1 MKKLSALFL
10 SLLLVMTLL
19 AACGQGETQG
29 DTTQGNNTT
38 QTDNETVQTDGETYT
53 IQLAGSMAED
63 HPITLGLYKFEELAE
78 EYSDGRIQVDV
89 YPNGQLGS
97 NREYYEQCQQGNIQ
111 MAEGGAV
118 VLANFTD
125 KFKFMQLPYLFNSRE
140 SVQNFL
146 NSETGKALSLEIA
159 EETGIYP
166 LVYFENGWQA
176 VTNSSH
182 EIRTPEDMKG
192 LKIRTQ
198 ENDILLEIYT
208 QMGANP
214 IPMAF
219 SELFT
224 AMQQHTIDGQVN
236 PALIAST
243 GNYDEVQ
250 NYITDVNAVYDATA
264 ISINYDF
271 YKSLPE
277 DLQAV
282 VDQAAQEA
290 CAYQLQLSAD
300 EEESAFQA
308 LADGGM
314 TVTYLTDEERA
325 AFQEATAGIA
335 DWFAAQGVEPN
346 LDAYLEEIQACN
358 DKFTNGQLEAV
369 TGADLS

>member
-1 MKKLSALFL
+1 MKKRRSIAAALALILSLGLLSA
-10 SLLLVMTLL
+10 
-19 AACGQGETQG
+19 CGSQEAG
-29 DTTQGNNTT
+29 DTPAG
-38 QTDNETVQTDGETYT
+38 DDAEETYH
-53 IQLAGSMAED
+53 IQLAGSVAED
-63 HPITLGLYKFEELAE
+63 HPITLGLYKFEELLE
-78 EYSDGRIQVDV
+78 ESSGGRIQVDV

-146 NSETGKALSLEIA
+146 NSESGKALTLEIA

-166 LVYFENGWQA
+166 LVFFENGWQA
-176 VTNSSH
+176 VSNSVR
-182 EIRTPEDMKG
+182 EVRTPADLSG

-198 ENDILLEIYT
+198 ENDILLEVYT
-208 QMGANP
+208 EMGANP
-214 IPMAF
+214 MPMAF

-224 AMQQHTIDGQVN
+224 AMQQKTVDGQVN
-236 PALIAST
+236 PALVAST

-250 NYITDVNAVYDATA
+250 EYISDVNAVYDATA

-271 YKSLPE
+271 YLSLPE
-277 DLQAV
+277 DLRAA

-300 EEESAFQA
+300 GEEAAFQE
-308 LADGGM
+308 LEEGGM
-314 TVTYLTDEERA
+314 KITYLTDEERA
-325 AFQEATAGIA
+325 AFQEATAGVY
-335 DWFAAQGVEPN
+335 DWFVAQGTEPE
-346 LDAYLEEIQACN
+346 LDRYLEEIQVCN

-369 TGADLS
+369 TGADKG

>member
-1 MKKLSALFL
+1 M
-10 SLLLVMTLL
+10 
-19 AACGQGETQG
+19 
-29 DTTQGNNTT
+29 
-38 QTDNETVQTDGETYT
+38 
-53 IQLAGSMAED
+53 
-63 HPITLGLYKFEELAE
+63 
-78 EYSDGRIQVDV
+78 
-89 YPNGQLGS
+89 
-97 NREYYEQCQQGNIQ
+97 
-111 MAEGGAV
+111 
-118 VLANFTD
+118 
-125 KFKFMQLPYLFNSRE
+125 
-140 SVQNFL
+140 
-146 NSETGKALSLEIA
+146 
-159 EETGIYP
+159 
-166 LVYFENGWQA
+166 
-176 VTNSSH
+176 TNSSH